1 MVCIVHSRTALVD
14 HATQVLTV
22 HGGVVMSRVHVGIP
36 LLWLVGIPLMCVV
49 VCVRACRWVS
59 VLLNLPYRPVTFLV
73 PLSCVCGIPWSCTCK
88 DTMVEAE
95 NIEDNRQRRRQ
106 ADGINNIIKVPL
118 DKRLF
123 ESRDG
128 KWDLSCVCSPTR
140 LILNCSF
147 TAWLRVYFLDCICFG
162 YSIVPLV

>member
-1 MVCIVHSRTALVD
+1 
-14 HATQVLTV
+14 
-22 HGGVVMSRVHVGIP
+22 MSRVHVGIP
-36 LLWLVGIPLMCVV
+36 LLWLVVIPLICVV
-49 VCVRACRWVS
+49 GGCVGVS
-59 VLLNLPYRPVTFLV
+59 VGECPTQPSYRPFTFLV

-95 NIEDNRQRRRQ
+95 NIEDNHQRRRQ

-118 DKRLF
+118 DKRLY

>member
-1 MVCIVHSRTALVD
+1 MQRHCWMWHAALESYTNVQCPYTIVVHCTLGEIHIAL
-14 HATQVLTV
+14 
-22 HGGVVMSRVHVGIP
+22 G
-36 LLWLVGIPLMCVV
+36 
-49 VCVRACRWVS
+49 
-59 VLLNLPYRPVTFLV
+59 N
-73 PLSCVCGIPWSCTCK
+73 K